1 MVNVQILQNH
11 YVLAVHDV
19 RLSAN
24 FYTDVLGFDEVAEH
38 DGWIFVQKDQC
49 MIMLGECPDDAH
61 PSSLG
66 SHNYFAYLCVNDAD
80 AYYQQ
85 LQAKQVDLL
94 STIEDKPWG
103 MREFGISTV
112 DGHRIMIGQ
121 ELALTDDGLA

>member
-1 MVNVQILQNH
+1 
-11 YVLAVHDV
+11 
-19 RLSAN
+19 
-24 FYTDVLGFDEVAEH
+24 
-38 DGWIFVQKDQC
+38 

-61 PSSLG
+61 PSLLG
-66 SHNYFAYLCVNDAD
+66 SHNYFAYLCVNDVD

-103 MREFGISTV
+103 MREFGIRTV

-121 ELALTDDGLA
+121 ELT